1 MLFQINLRRFD
12 PCNLCVGL
20 GTFIVQHITGMQDNC
35 SATVGASQLSSV
47 QRRLLCAMAQA
58 PLQRFRRGWA
68 HDRFGPFF
76 KEDTIVALAKRDMV
90 TITASGR
97 HVKLRTAPPGQ
108 SRQGAAP
115 DLADA

>member
-1 MLFQINLRRFD
+1 
-12 PCNLCVGL
+12 
-20 GTFIVQHITGMQDNC
+20 
-35 SATVGASQLSSV
+35 
-47 QRRLLCAMAQA
+47 MAQA

-76 KEDTIVALAKRDMV
+76 KEGSIAALAKRDMV

-97 HVKLRTAPPGQ
+97 HAKLRTKPPGQ

-115 DLADA
+115 GLAGL